1 MKIGSK
7 IEGDMKQISRLFTVC
22 TLITLAIPL
31 TISARA
37 NAASIFQLEG
47 VEPSDRPAVLNFLA
61 TVESKLPPAIRYA
74 MSHDIIQGSN
84 YNRRSYPL
92 IVDFGWIPDES
103 IDVVPPLCD
112 AVDRMDKAQLRK
124 SEWQQAVQRNAMD
137 GGVTAIRFDGETQV
151 QVVKG
156 RHSTAYGE
164 KITLN
169 WNLLPAILR
178 GPSATPDFNCGH
190 RTYYRLAQASLI
202 YGIARIYDN
211 IGLIATQQ
219 EIDNNDEN
227 DTDYGG
233 SARSVPRTL
242 VSETIRYRNLSYGW
256 TGEPGDYKT
265 VLAYWPRAVSPYEY
279 ASDVRAHFAFNLEY
293 YLLDPEYQCR
303 KPLLYHYFNRIFG
316 ADPAHPFTPRYDTPS
331 TCQVNTKIFL
341 QFLNQMS
348 QKKLTFYVGNGLTDI
363 NPDLV
368 RRVDYYRASVGND
381 ASEMFGH
388 AMYKLSV
395 CGPMSTSRTCDRNK
409 MFDLIINPRANPL
422 QMKLDN
428 LKGVFGGYPSQFF
441 ISRYLDIFNEYGND
455 ELRSLFSFP
464 LGHTIDNQFVHLNN
478 AEKTNFIYAT
488 LELYWE
494 YIGDYK
500 FISNNCA
507 DEILRLYKTAFDNPD
522 INHAQIYT
530 PKGVSKLFAKY
541 GIINK
546 NLANA
551 VIEPIPILS
560 QIPIIGRLFWNTKKE
575 REQEKQIESD
585 PQHIDKG
592 LLFAV
597 RGQIADIYRREH
609 NGHVA
614 TQGDIDQEMR
624 RWADLATVSDKASE
638 FCKNSQ
644 EYSSRQVQIARM
656 RKRVTELNTQYQ
668 TLYNAAKARFEA
680 GDASAHQDMA
690 AINQDFLTVVS
701 YMRDKRDDDFDKVAI
716 QLAYDIAQPRN
727 GQQKLCDGN
736 GGFTVTPKMKSA
748 LNSALAN
755 YSRVQY
761 ELMPFDSKFGAEPGY
776 GIPLYGEMLQTT
788 AAGREKLREA
798 TAEEI
803 RSVVAIRL
811 EVVPNMGMDWYLL
824 KDLNNEYKSLINDN
838 CHDKLITFAGSDP
851 LCSGN

>member
-1 MKIGSK
+1 
-7 IEGDMKQISRLFTVC
+7 MKQISKLFTIC
-22 TLITLAIPL
+22 TFITLTLPL
-31 TISARA
+31 IVSIRA
-37 NAASIFQLEG
+37 NASSIFQLEG
-47 VEPSDRPAVLNFLA
+47 VSPSDRPAVLNFLA
-61 TVESKLPPAIRYA
+61 TVESKLPPTIRYA
-74 MSHDIIQGSN
+74 LSHGIIQGPN

-92 IVDFGWIPDES
+92 VVDFAWIPGES
-103 IDVVPPLCD
+103 IDIVPPLCD
-112 AVDRMDKAQLRK
+112 SVDRMDKAQLRK
-124 SEWQQAVQRNAMD
+124 SEWRQAVERNATA

-151 QVVKG
+151 QVVRD

-169 WNLLPAILR
+169 RNLLPAILH

-202 YGIARIYDN
+202 YGIARIYDD
-211 IGLIATQQ
+211 IGLVAAQQ
-219 EIDNNDEN
+219 EVDNNDGN
-227 DTDYGG
+227 DMNSDG
-233 SARSVPRTL
+233 STLPVPRTL

-256 TGEPGDYKT
+256 TGEPGYYKT
-265 VLAYWPRAVSPYEY
+265 VLAYWPRAVSAYEY
-279 ASDVRAHFAFNLEY
+279 ASDVRAHFAFNLED

-303 KPLLYHYFNRIFG
+303 KPLLYRYFSRIFG
-316 ADPAHPFTPRYDTPS
+316 ADPSHPFTPHYDTPPA
-331 TCQVNTKIFL
+331 CQVNTKIFL

-363 NPDLV
+363 NPGLV

-388 AMYKLSV
+388 AMYKISI
-395 CGPMSTSRTCDRNK
+395 CGPMSTSGHCDRNK

-428 LKGVFGGYPSQFF
+428 LKGVFGGYPSEFF
-441 ISRYLDIFNEYGND
+441 ISRYLNIFNEYGND

-464 LGHTIDNQFVHLNN
+464 LGHTIDNDFVPLNT
-478 AEKTNFIYAT
+478 AEKTDFIYAT

-494 YIGDYK
+494 YVGNYK

-507 DEILRLYKTAFDNPD
+507 DETLRLYKTAFDNSD
-522 INHAQIYT
+522 INHAHIYT

-541 GIINK
+541 GVINK
-546 NLANA
+546 KLANE

-560 QIPIIGRLFWNTKKE
+560 QIPIIGRLFWNASKE
-575 REQEKQIESD
+575 KEQEKQIESD

-597 RGQIADIYRREH
+597 KDQIADIYRREH
-609 NGHVA
+609 EGRVA
-614 TQGDIDQEMR
+614 TQSDVDREMK

-644 EYSSRQVQIARM
+644 EYPSRQTQIERM
-656 RKRVTELNTQYQ
+656 RKRVTDLNTQYQ
-668 TLYNAAKARFEA
+668 QLYNAAKARFES

-690 AINQDFLTVVS
+690 AINQDFLTIVS
-701 YMRDKRDDDFDKVAI
+701 YMRDKRDDDFNKVAI
-716 QLAYDIAQPRN
+716 QLAYDIAEPHD
-727 GQQKLCDGN
+727 GQRKLCNGD
-736 GGFTVTPKMKSA
+736 GGFTVTPRMKNDLKKA
-748 LNSALAN
+748 LVN

-776 GIPLYGEMLQTT
+776 GIPLYNEMLQTT

-803 RSVVAIRL
+803 RSVLAIRL
-811 EVVPNMGMDWYLL
+811 EVAPNMGMDWYLL
-824 KDLNNEYKSLINDN
+824 KDLNKEYKSLINDN
-838 CHDKLITFAGSDP
+838 CHDKLTTFAGSDL
-851 LCSGN
+851 LCSAH